1 MKSLCHCFLE
11 AVRPCHAAVSCHL
24 PVPVPETQS
33 HRAVTG
39 AFSFFASPSR
49 QFSSESLHWHS
60 VAEFPLCNL
69 GLSVTHSTPPHTFP
83 RKAAGCSRGFHTWAR
98 RAESLAF
105 PKTPY
110 LKQQQHV
117 IYKVQTTPSLS
128 TCFVQDL
135 SYRKAR
141 DASGLQRRAGDRCH
155 GHP

>member
-1 MKSLCHCFLE
+1 MKSLCQYFLE
-11 AVRPCHAAVSCHL
+11 AVRPYHAAVSCHL

-33 HRAVTG
+33 HWAVSG

-49 QFSSESLHWHS
+49 QLSSEGLHWHS

-83 RKAAGCSRGFHTWAR
+83 RKAAGCPRRFHTRAR
-98 RAESLAF
+98 TAESLAF
-105 PKTPY
+105 PKSPY

-117 IYKVQTTPSLS
+117 IYKAQTTPSLS